1 MNIWY
6 VTGFA
11 GTGKSTT
18 LLKLLKKANPLNTVV
33 LCPTHK
39 AIKRLVDNMKDIAIE
54 VKTIHSI
61 LGWVPGINES
71 AEHINHIDV
80 TIKLDRTIDSYKT
93 IVIDEGGM
101 MSEDM
106 FMEITA
112 KLEEAHSFDTSDIEI
127 YVFLDPYQLL
137 PVKGKQIQIDESTTK
152 HLTKQH
158 RAESP
163 DLVSLFTKFVHF
175 VEGKNKKDLKIMP
188 SENVIFI
195 NRIDD
200 FNPNTDRLLAYTN
213 ECVGHYNQ
221 IIANKLGIKSYEGQ
235 MVQLGN
241 YSLAVKVDKFIQ
253 PNINR
258 LLAHYE
264 AGTLWLQNSQI
275 NPKFVKESLKAL
287 IDHNDIQFIQVNE
300 VIVPV
305 VVGIHNANLV
315 KKLAKQKAVE
325 DKSNFKWLYALDRA
339 FTMDYTFAS
348 TVHKSQGSEFERV
361 FIVKE
366 DIQKAIINNYY
377 DTYARLMY
385 VALSRAKKKVFII

>member
-6 VTGFA
+6 ITGFA

-18 LLKLLKKANPLNTVV
+18 LLKLLKKANANSTVV

-39 AIKRLVDNMKDIAIE
+39 AIKRLADNMNGINIE
-54 VKTIHSI
+54 IKTIHAL

-80 TIKLDRTIDSYKT
+80 TIKLDREIDNYTT

-112 KLEEAHSFDTSDIEI
+112 KLEQAHDFDTSDIEV

-152 HLTKQH
+152 HLTKQY

-163 DLVSLFTKFVHF
+163 DLVNLFTKFVHF
-175 VEGKNKKDLKIMP
+175 VEGRNKNDLKIIP

-195 NRIDD
+195 DKIDD
-200 FNPNTDRLLAYTN
+200 FNPLTDRLLAYTN
-213 ECVGHYNQ
+213 ECVGHYNSL
-221 IIANKLGIKSYEGQ
+221 ISEKLGINSYEGQ
-235 MVQLGN
+235 WVQLGN
-241 YSLAVKVDKFIQ
+241 HSLPVKVDSFIN
-253 PNINR
+253 PSIST
-258 LLAHYE
+258 LLNAYE
-264 AGTLWLQNSQI
+264 NGLLWLQNNQI
-275 NPKFVKESLKAL
+275 NSKFIKESLKAL
-287 IDHNDIQFIQVNE
+287 IDHPDIKFILVNE

-305 VVGIHNANLV
+305 VLGIHNANIV
-315 KKLAKQKAVE
+315 KKVAKQKAVE

-377 DTYARLMY
+377 ETYARLMY